1 MGRIWLIGMMGS
13 GKTTIGAIV
22 AERLQLPLLD
32 TDGMVM
38 ERSGRT
44 IPEIF
49 DESEQAFRTLE
60 SGVVREAAEGPV
72 AVISTGG
79 GVVLDERNVLVMRRS
94 GVIVLLDASIDE
106 LVARIGRAEGR
117 PLYRSRESLVNLKTE
132 RSELYAE
139 ACDHIVD
146 TNGRSIVDVA
156 EEVIRCV
163 RT

>member
-1 MGRIWLIGMMGS
+1 MSHIWLIGMMGS

-22 AERLQLPLLD
+22 AERLELPLVD

-49 DESEQAFRTLE
+49 DDSEEAFRNLE
-60 SGVVREAAEGPV
+60 AGVVREVADGPA

-79 GVVLDERNVLVMRRS
+79 GVVVDDRNVALMRS
-94 GVIVLLDASIDE
+94 TGVTLLLDASIDE
-106 LVARIGRAEGR
+106 LVARIGMDEHR
-117 PLYRSRESLVNLKTE
+117 PLYRSRESLIELKAE
-132 RSELYAE
+132 RSALYAA

-146 TNGRSIVDVA
+146 TNGRSILDVA

>member
-49 DESEQAFRTLE
+49 DESEQAFRALE

-79 GVVLDERNVLVMRRS
+79 GVVVDERNVEVMRRS
-94 GVIVLLDASIDE
+94 GTTVLLDASIDE
-106 LVARIGRAEGR
+106 LVARIGRAGGR
-117 PLYRSRESLVNLKTE
+117 PLYQSRESLVNLKAE

-146 TNGRSIVDVA
+146 TNGRSIMDVA